1 MFTLGASTGTP
12 SQVRINSKPKEQLCN
27 YHKLS
32 SLKPKSSVTRL
43 CSHRKAFPAP
53 EEAWCSTAR
62 LCSEIDTWQ
71 GSLPNTTRP
80 QVSQS
85 HLNNQI
91 WSPRSFKCLQN
102 CDFISRKW
110 LLIHSC
116 MLHPA
121 LKKKKTTVSL
131 DIFNVSSTLKEK
143 AVLNRLSILIFSAMV
158 NIIRM
163 AYFWWIFSKGLPPSK
178 NPSVKELKLWV
189 WMKMK
194 ALSYHSCS
202 VI

>member
-1 MFTLGASTGTP
+1 MISKTPNSFCETLLISTICWYQTLGATLHRVHCSMFTLGASTGTP

-32 SLKPKSSVTRL
+32 SLKPKNSVTRL

-71 GSLPNTTRP
+71 GSLPNTMRP

-102 CDFISRKW
+102 CDFNFTQ
-110 LLIHSC
+110 
-116 MLHPA
+116 M
-121 LKKKKTTVSL
+121 TT
-131 DIFNVSSTLKEK
+131 
-143 AVLNRLSILIFSAMV
+143 
-158 NIIRM
+158 
-163 AYFWWIFSKGLPPSK
+163 YP
-178 NPSVKELKLWV
+178 
-189 WMKMK
+189 
-194 ALSYHSCS
+194 
-202 VI
+202 